1 MRKKFLVVMMSV
13 FCCLNVVGC
22 EKKPPE
28 GMSEE
33 MYEVGCET
41 VEVLDNYI
49 DGTMTYST
57 MALRIKSL
65 SEEAD
70 EICEENE
77 EEYYKDSIINLTMQ
91 HLPLI
96 SSTTFLADADEKQ
109 HDTYKHIEYR
119 DELKDLLEL

>member
-1 MRKKFLVVMMSV
+1 MISV
-13 FCCLNVVGC
+13 LCCLNVIGC
-22 EKKPPE
+22 EKKPPK
-28 GMSEE
+28 GMSDE

-41 VEVLDNYI
+41 VEVLDSYI

-57 MALRIKSL
+57 MALKIQSL

-70 EICEENE
+70 EICEDTED
-77 EEYYKDSIINLTMQ
+77 EYNKDYILNLTMQ

-119 DELKDLLEL
+119 DELKELLGL